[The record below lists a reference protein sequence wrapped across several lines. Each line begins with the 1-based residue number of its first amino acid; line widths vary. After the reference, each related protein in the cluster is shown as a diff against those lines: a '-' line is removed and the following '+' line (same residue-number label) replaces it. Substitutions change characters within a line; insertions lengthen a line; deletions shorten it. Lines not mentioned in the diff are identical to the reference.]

1 MDSFRPMGRKLSR
14 RNKWRRWPPDRG
26 AGAAE
31 SQAAAA
37 RGAGS
42 WPPGSIFWFGAH
54 GLQTRIR
61 ASFDE
66 NRHCYRRSPRHLRRH
81 LPAAQTNRQR
91 NPQRRQRNPPVRGE
105 TNGAAGRRIA
115 ELERP
120 KAKERQREGGR
131 LGASITNAGFG
142 PMEPKPSQR
151 HTDKEVGAALAS
163 PPAPTSGSNESTTQP
178 AATTKKSACSRRNKW
193 RRWPPDRR
201 AGTAESQAAAT
212 GRRRPWPP
220 GSIFWLGAHGPQAR
234 IGASFDENRHCYRR
248 SPRHLR
254 RHLPAAQTNRQRNPQ
269 RVGGV
274 GGPAPLSRGR
284 PRLAL
289 SYLRGSLHLQN
300 SKRVAHQHI

>member
-1 MDSFRPMGRKLSR
+1 MGRKLSR

-151 HTDKEVGAALAS
+151 HTDKEVGAALGIS
-163 PPAPTSGSNESTTQP
+163 
-178 AATTKKSACSRRNKW
+178 
-193 RRWPPDRR
+193 
-201 AGTAESQAAAT
+201 AGTYKRLKRIDNAT
-212 GRRRPWPP
+212 
-220 GSIFWLGAHGPQAR
+220 
-234 IGASFDENRHCYRR
+234 R
-248 SPRHLR
+248 SELARHLR
-254 RHLPAAQTNRQRNPQ
+254 RHLQAAQTNRQRNPQ
-269 RVGGV
+269 RRQRNPPVRGETNGAAGRRIAELERPKAKQRQQEGGDH
-274 GGPAPLSRGR
+274 GRQARYSGLGPMGPKPESERRSTKTDTAIGAALGISAGTYR
-284 PRLAL
+284 RL
-289 SYLRGSLHLQN
+289 
-300 SKRVAHQHI
+300 KRIDNATRSELAAWAARHP

>member
-1 MDSFRPMGRKLSR
+1 MGRKLSR

-151 HTDKEVGAALAS
+151 HTDKEVGAALGISAGTYKRLKRIDNATRSDDKEIRLFAEKQMAPLAAGS
-163 PPAPTSGSNESTTQP
+163 PSWNGRKPSSGNRK
-178 AATTKKSACSRRNKW
+178 AATM
-193 RRWPPDRR
+193 
-201 AGTAESQAAAT
+201 AARLDILAW
-212 GRRRPWPP
+212 GPW
-220 GSIFWLGAHGPQAR
+220 AQAR